1 MKKVSIFLLS
11 LFFFIYPVYA
21 EEFSITG
28 ENVIL
33 YNMNDDKVLYSKNAD
48 EIVEIAS
55 LTKMMTALVTI
66 ENTSDLTKE
75 ITITEK
81 RFRRHNRVF
90 KSRF

>member
-1 MKKVSIFLLS
+1 
-11 LFFFIYPVYA
+11 
-21 EEFSITG
+21 
-28 ENVIL
+28 
-33 YNMNDDKVLYSKNAD
+33 MNDDNVLYSKNAD

-81 RFRRHNRVF
+81 DFEGTTGYSNCLLYTSPSPRD
-90 KSRF
+90 